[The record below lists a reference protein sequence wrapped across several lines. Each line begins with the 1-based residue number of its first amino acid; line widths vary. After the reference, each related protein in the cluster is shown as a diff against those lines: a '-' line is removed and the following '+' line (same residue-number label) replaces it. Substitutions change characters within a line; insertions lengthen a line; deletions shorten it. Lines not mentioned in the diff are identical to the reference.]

1 MERLPI
7 FSRKTKGGAYWYCYV
22 RTPDGRRIQR
32 ALHIRDDH
40 SRDSERLARAAYWQE
55 QARATNGQ
63 LDRETRARRTLGK
76 ALAALAREQD
86 LAGLTDETKHVS
98 LWAASKL
105 LEHFG
110 ADCDVEQFTREDLVK
125 YATWAR
131 ESREASSVAI
141 ELRTLKRALGCI
153 DVKAPAMPKLGD
165 QSSKPQEPLTQ
176 SQMVALLMAARKPKR
191 RVVLLVGL
199 SLGLRRGEYKLLRE
213 VDWQRRLIHIA
224 GTKTKRSDRWVPI
237 PDELFEH
244 MQALRAANSGE
255 WPGFPKYS
263 YSALNQI
270 IVSTADHAGLGHRH
284 WNDLR
289 GTWSTQAALRG
300 VSPADRA
307 ALQGNSELMQIRT
320 YSQPHLHAEEL
331 RGAVQGMPRLTAKP
345 PMAAQKVRK
354 EA

>member
-1 MERLPI
+1 M
-7 FSRKTKGGAYWYCYV
+7 
-22 RTPDGRRIQR
+22 
-32 ALHIRDDH
+32 
-40 SRDSERLARAAYWQE
+40 
-55 QARATNGQ
+55 
-63 LDRETRARRTLGK
+63 
-76 ALAALAREQD
+76 
-86 LAGLTDETKHVS
+86 S

-110 ADCDVEQFTREDLVK
+110 AECDVEQLTREDMVK
-125 YATWAR
+125 YATAAR
-131 ESREASSVAI
+131 DARTAASVAI
-141 ELRTLKRALGCI
+141 ELRTFKRALGCI
-153 DVKAPAMPKLGD
+153 DVKAPPMPKLGD

-176 SQMVALLMAARKPKR
+176 TQMLALLMAARKPKR
-191 RVVLLVGL
+191 RVVLLVAL
-199 SLGLRRGEYKLLRE
+199 SLGLRRGEYAELRE

-244 MQALRAANSGE
+244 MVALRAANGGE

-270 IVSTADHAGLGHRH
+270 IVSTAEHAGLGHRH

-331 RGAVQGMPRLTAKP
+331 RSAVQNMPRLTVSPRIAGASANTGSTAKTTERAGAQ
-345 PMAAQKVRK
+345 AAKTQGK
-354 EA
+354 